1 LSLFVKDSL
10 ILHATFQQKTYQGA
24 PMQALNRR
32 RFLSTTSA
40 AIASAGLAACG
51 GSHAG
56 GTGTKPTFVLVHG
69 AWHGGWCYTEVVR
82 LLAEQGYPAIA
93 VDLPGH
99 GMKAK
104 FPNEYL
110 NSPQNL
116 GALATEKSPLAALN
130 LNDYRDMVVTII
142 NGLVA
147 DGAGP
152 VIMVGHSLGGAT
164 LTAVGEAIPKNVKKL
179 IYMTAFAPVKFPD
192 VITYLQQPNFS
203 TSEVPPLFAADPN
216 VVAAVR
222 INHNSTDA
230 AYVAKSKSAFYGDVS
245 DEQFRAVVN
254 LLTPDEP
261 IGAFVTPV
269 KPTAANWGS
278 VPRAF
283 IRCTADK
290 AIPIVTQDSMIAD
303 ADAFTPNNKFQQV
316 TLAASHSPFLSMPK
330 ALVDALIRLA

>member
-1 LSLFVKDSL
+1 
-10 ILHATFQQKTYQGA
+10 
-24 PMQALNRR
+24 MQTTNRR
-32 RFLSTTSA
+32 NFMSK
-40 AIASAGLAACG
+40 ASASIIGAGVAGCG
-51 GSHAG
+51 SSNAG
-56 GTGTKPTFVLVHG
+56 GTGTKPTFILVHG

-82 LLAEQGYPAIA
+82 LLAEKGYPAIA

-110 NSPQNL
+110 KNPQNL
-116 GALATEKSPLAALN
+116 GALATEVSPLAAIG
-130 LNDYRDMVVTII
+130 LNDYRDMVVNMI

-152 VIMVGHSLGGAT
+152 VILVGHSAGGAT
-164 LTAVGEAIPKNVKKL
+164 LTAVAEAIPKSVKKL
-179 IYMTAFAPVKFPD
+179 VYLTAFVPVKFPD
-192 VITYLQQPNFS
+192 VITYLQQPNFA
-203 TSEVPPLFAADPN
+203 TSEVPPLFAADPT

-222 INHNSTDA
+222 INHNSSDA
-230 AYVAKSKSAFYGDVS
+230 AYVAKAKSAFYGDVT
-245 DEQFRAVVN
+245 DEQFRAVGN

-261 IGAFVTPV
+261 IGTFVTPV
-269 KPTAANWGS
+269 KPTLANWGS

-290 AIPIVTQDSMIAD
+290 AIPIITQDSMIAD

-330 ALVDALIRLA
+330 TLVDALVGLAG